1 MLLQLRTFRF
11 LCIAMLCAAST
22 TFIAAQESN
31 SKTTPTPG
39 PMLNN
44 GTLTLDTPDFTL
56 VLVKSSQTI
65 AALKPKTATDFD
77 FTPGDLLIAR
87 SQNGY
92 FHLGDITQRLR
103 SGNSDEWKN
112 YSTATNRAPVKALPS
127 SAQILASA
135 DLAPTLPSDIP
146 IAVLRTWALENG
158 KLALR
163 FALKNKSDAPVEI
176 GALGIPMIF
185 NNVLN

>member
-1 MLLQLRTFRF
+1 MTTKNQKQPVTRMSSQLWIRRF
-11 LCIAMLCAAST
+11 FCVALLCAALT
-22 TFIAAQESN
+22 TLIAAQESR
-31 SKTTPTPG
+31 SKTPPMPG
-39 PMLNN
+39 PMLSD
-44 GTLTLDTPDFTL
+44 GMLTLDTPEFKL

-65 AALKPKTATDFD
+65 AALNPKSATDFD

-92 FHLGDITQRLR
+92 FHLGDITPRLR
-103 SGNSDEWKN
+103 SVNSEGWKN

-127 SAQILASA
+127 SPDVLASA

-146 IAVLRTWALENG
+146 IKVVRSWALENG

-163 FALKNKSDAPVEI
+163 FALKNKSNAPVE
-176 GALGIPMIF
+176 
-185 NNVLN
+185 